1 MMYEEKIALMKE
13 QIAALQKDA
22 ANRKPKNIYLV
33 GCGGS
38 LATLYPAK
46 YIIERETVHAT
57 TNAYS
62 ANEFFHDPPARLGK
76 ESLVVLN
83 SQSGSTKETVAA
95 AKLAKERGAMTVAFT
110 GTVGSMLAE
119 TVDNPVYY
127 YDNPVNP
134 YPAILSIY
142 PEVYLMTAA
151 LLDAL
156 DGTQHYAEME
166 QAMDVFEKVDRKIVE
181 EYREPAREFGLKY
194 RGEPIIYT
202 ISSGLDLS
210 SGYVLTNCSFME
222 CLWIHSSPLHAG
234 EFFHGA
240 FEAVDEST
248 AVFAFLGIGR
258 TRPVEERAVVF
269 LRRHT
274 PKLTV
279 IDAARFDLS
288 ELPEWTRPYV
298 ATLYLGDVAGSF
310 CGELSRV
317 KGQPMSSRR
326 YMGVEKY

>member
-1 MMYEEKIALMKE
+1 MHTEKIAQMKD
-13 QIAALQKDA
+13 QIAALQKGVA
-22 ANRKPKNIYLV
+22 ECMPKNIYLV

-46 YIIERETVHAT
+46 YIIERETTKAS

-62 ANEFFHDPPARLGK
+62 ANEFFHDPPARLGA
-76 ESLVVLN
+76 ESLVILN

-95 AKLAKERGAMTVAFT
+95 AKMSQERGAMTIAFT
-110 GTVGSMLAE
+110 GTIGSTLAE
-119 TVDNPVYY
+119 AVDYPVYY
-127 YDNPVNP
+127 YDDPVNP

-151 LLDAL
+151 ILDAL
-156 DGTQHYAEME
+156 DGTRHYPEME
-166 QAMDVFEKVDRKIVE
+166 QAMDVFEEVGKKIVK
-181 EYREPAREFGLKY
+181 EYEAPAREFGLKY
-194 RGEPIIYT
+194 RGEPLIYT

-222 CLWIHSSPLHAG
+222 CIWIHSSPLHAG

-240 FEAVDEST
+240 FEAIDEDT
-248 AVFAFLGIGR
+248 AVFAFLGIGK

-274 PKLTV
+274 QKLTV
-279 IDAARFDLS
+279 IDAARFDLFA
-288 ELPEWTRPYV
+288 LPEWTRPYV
-298 ATLYLGDVAGSF
+298 ATLYLGSVAGAF